1 MKSEDVKNS
10 FSDWSSL
17 VLQGKNV
24 KGTVA
29 RKKMRDQKCVYYLLK
44 IEEYLTCLCRLC
56 E

>member
-10 FSDWSSL
+10 ISDWSSL

-29 RKKMRDQKCVYYLLK
+29 RKKMRDQKCGLLFIK
-44 IEEYLTCLCRLC
+44 NRRIFNMPM
-56 E
+56 